1 MTNGENSQMLFAFL
15 CTDKPGHL
23 NVRMDTRPAH
33 LEHLNKLNADGTLK
47 MAGPFLDD
55 DGKPNGSLVIVEV
68 EDMAAARALAE
79 ADPYYQAGLFE
90 KVEVKPYNWVFNKP
104 EA

>member
-1 MTNGENSQMLFAFL
+1 MLFAFL

-23 NVRMDTRPAH
+23 NARMDTRPAH
-33 LEHLNKLNADGTLK
+33 LDHLNKLNAEGTLK

-55 DGKPNGSLVIVEV
+55 EGKPNGSLVIVEAG
-68 EDMAAARALAE
+68 DMAAARALAE
-79 ADPYYQAGLFE
+79 ADPYYLAGLFE

>member
-1 MTNGENSQMLFAFL
+1 MLFAFL

-23 NVRMDTRPAH
+23 SVRMETRPAH
-33 LEHLNKLNADGTLK
+33 LDHLDRLNAEGTLK

-55 DGKPNGSLVIVEV
+55 DGKPNGSLVIVEA

>member
-1 MTNGENSQMLFAFL
+1 MLFAFL

-23 NVRMDTRPAH
+23 SVRMETRPAH
-33 LEHLNKLNADGTLK
+33 LDHLNRLNAEGTLK

-55 DGKPNGSLVIVEV
+55 DGKPNGSLVIVEA

-90 KVEVKPYNWVFNKP
+90 KIEVKPYNWVFNKP